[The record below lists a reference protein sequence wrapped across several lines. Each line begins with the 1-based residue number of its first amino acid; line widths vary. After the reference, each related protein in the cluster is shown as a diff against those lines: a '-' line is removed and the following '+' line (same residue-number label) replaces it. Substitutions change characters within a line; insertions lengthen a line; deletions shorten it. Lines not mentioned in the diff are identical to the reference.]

1 MKRKGWKRRE
11 KREVRMIKSHWEI
24 VNIVE
29 GNEIAM
35 GIEHAEDT
43 NTGNQLNEDNVVI
56 PDSLSCTEHESGFF
70 MI

>member
-1 MKRKGWKRRE
+1 
-11 KREVRMIKSHWEI
+11 MIKSHWEI

-43 NTGNQLNEDNVVI
+43 NTGNQMQFHN
-56 PDSLSCTEHESGFF
+56 SLRL
-70 MI
+70 